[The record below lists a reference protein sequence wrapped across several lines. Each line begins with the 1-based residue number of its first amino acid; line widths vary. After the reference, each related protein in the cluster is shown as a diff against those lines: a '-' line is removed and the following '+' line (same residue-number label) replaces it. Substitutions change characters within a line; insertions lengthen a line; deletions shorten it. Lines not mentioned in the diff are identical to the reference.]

1 MRLLYL
7 TPLILSCASLSA
19 IDVFVS
25 SGSFS
30 GSYYDFFSDSNG
42 NIPVTE
48 LDINEEYTFYRL
60 NDAPSHP
67 FYVSDVGVNATSSSN
82 IVLTGSGS
90 ATSGI
95 SGSQS
100 FTLNFTGLQTTD
112 TLYFYCS
119 SHGFMT
125 GTFDLVSAS
134 FPQIG
139 SSDLFEIG
147 QNPSYPHIL
156 TTTLK
161 NTDLQASQLAQKVQI
176 NFTENGLPEGA
187 SYRIYRTT
195 ANGGNFTTGPFLLN
209 DGTNTIDI
217 PAVSFNRT
225 VKIQFSAESGGASF
239 DQLAVNSES
248 LYGSE
253 FPSEETLDIPDGSVS
268 TSTLF
273 TSSANSGHPY
283 LYESAS
289 ATDGSSSQDQQ
300 IFSLNV
306 TALPENGATYRVYK
320 TYNNGQGDLTEASPL
335 TLGSNTISVNS
346 VSFDTAEGRTVRLL
360 ISDHVGVDEFSVNG
374 IFYVGED
381 DGSSTS
387 VVAPA
392 GSELV
397 SQHFNIYSGTGA
409 YEYVYTSTTTSEGIA
424 SQGQQVFSF
433 NVTALP
439 ENGASYSVYKTTANG
454 NDFIAQDVSL
464 NIGPNVITVN
474 SVTFDRT
481 VKLRLT
487 SNLAVDE
494 LVVNGTYLVGSDGS
508 PFAAPVGS
516 ELASDYFD
524 TVSDV
529 DSNYEYVYE
538 SANIL
543 EGISS
548 QAQQVFAFNVTAL
561 PENGA
566 AYSTYKTTA
575 NGNDYTTN
583 DLPLV
588 LGANQITVTPVSFDR
603 TVKLRL
609 TADVALD
616 ELVVNGT
623 YLVGSAPAGPPGGS
637 TYPEGTFSAASG
649 AVWPWVYAAAT
660 IAQGEIS
667 REAKTFVLNVTELPE
682 GGADYRIY
690 KTTANGSDYFA
701 PAKPLNIGVNKFTV
715 PSTSF
720 NRAVKL
726 QLSSGNIAFEY
737 FGVNGTDVYGDA
749 LDSDSDGVDDF
760 NDYDPSDPSVQV
772 EPPSEAPSLA
782 ISTNGIDVTIQWSD
796 ASGFEVQSSNDLET
810 WSSTGDSESPYT
822 ESLGTAKFYKLSND

>member
-7 TPLILSCASLSA
+7 TPLIFFCASLSA

-30 GSYYDFFSDSNG
+30 DPYYDFFSDSSG
-42 NIPVTE
+42 NIPLTE

-67 FYVSDVGVNATSSSN
+67 FYVSDVGVNAISTSN
-82 IVLTGSGS
+82 IVLTGNGG

-125 GTFDLVSAS
+125 GTFDLVSVS

-147 QNPSYPHIL
+147 QNSSYPHIL
-156 TTTLK
+156 TTASQ
-161 NTDLQASQLAQKVQI
+161 NTDLEASQLAQKVQI
-176 NFTENGLPEGA
+176 NFTETENGLPNGA

-195 ANGGNFTTGPFLLN
+195 RNGGNFTTGPFPLN

-217 PAVSFNRT
+217 PAVDFNRT
-225 VKIQFSAESGGASF
+225 VKIQFSAASGVASF
-239 DQLAVNSES
+239 DQLAVNSVS

-253 FPSEETLDIPDGSVS
+253 FSSEESLDIPDGSVS

-273 TSSANSGHPY
+273 ASSVNAGHPY

-387 VVAPA
+387 VISPA

-397 SQHFNIYSGTGA
+397 SQHFNIYSGSGA

-424 SQGQQVFSF
+424 SQDQQVFSF

-439 ENGASYSVYKTTANG
+439 DNGASYSVYKTTAEG
-454 NDFIAQDVSL
+454 NDFMAQDVSL
-464 NIGPNVITVN
+464 NIGT
-474 SVTFDRT
+474 
-481 VKLRLT
+481 
-487 SNLAVDE
+487 NLIV
-494 LVVNGTYLVGSDGS
+494 
-508 PFAAPVGS
+508 
-516 ELASDYFD
+516 
-524 TVSDV
+524 V
-529 DSNYEYVYE
+529 DS
-538 SANIL
+538 
-543 EGISS
+543 
-548 QAQQVFAFNVTAL
+548 
-561 PENGA
+561 
-566 AYSTYKTTA
+566 
-575 NGNDYTTN
+575 
-583 DLPLV
+583 
-588 LGANQITVTPVSFDR
+588 VSFDR

-609 TADVALD
+609 TADVAID

-623 YLVGSAPAGPPGGS
+623 YLVGTAPAGPPAGS
-637 TYPEGTFSAASG
+637 TYPAGIFSAASG
-649 AVWPWVYAAAT
+649 AVWPWVYTAAT

-667 REAKTFVLNVTELPE
+667 QEAKTFVLNVTELPE

-701 PAKPLNIGVNKFTV
+701 PAIPLNLGVNKFTV
-715 PSTSF
+715 PATSF

-726 QLSSGNIAFEY
+726 QLSSGSIAFEY
-737 FGVNGTDVYGDA
+737 FGVNGTDVYGNPI
-749 LDSDSDGVDDF
+749 DSDGDGVDDF
-760 NDYDPSDPSVQV
+760 NDYDPSDPNIQV
-772 EPPSEAPSLA
+772 EPLSEAPSLA
-782 ISTNGIDVTIQWSD
+782 ISTNGVDVTVQWSD
-796 ASGFEVQSSNDLET
+796 AAGFEVQSSNDLDT
-810 WSSTGDSESPYT
+810 WASTGDSESPYT
-822 ESLGTAKFYKLSND
+822 EPLGTAKFYKLSND

>member
-1 MRLLYL
+1 MRLFYL
-7 TPLILSCASLSA
+7 TPLIFSCASLSA

-30 GSYYDFFSDSNG
+30 GSYYDFFTDSNG
-42 NIPVTE
+42 NIPLTD

-67 FYVSDVGVNATSSSN
+67 FYVSDVGVNAASTSN
-82 IVLTGSGS
+82 ITLTGDGS

-100 FTLNFTGLQTTD
+100 FTLNFTGLKTTD

-119 SHGFMT
+119 SHGFME
-125 GTFDLVSAS
+125 GTFNLVSAS

-139 SSDLFEIG
+139 SSDLFELG
-147 QNPSYPHIL
+147 QNASYPHIL

-195 ANGGNFTTGPFLLN
+195 ANGGNFTTGPFPLN

-225 VKIQFSAESGGASF
+225 VKIQFSAASGEASF
-239 DQLAVNSES
+239 DQLAVNSVS

-253 FPSEETLDIPDGSVS
+253 FPSEEALVIPDGSVS
-268 TSTLF
+268 TSTVF
-273 TSSANSGHPY
+273 ASSVNTGHPY
-283 LYESAS
+283 LYESANVS
-289 ATDGSSSQDQQ
+289 DGSSSQDQQ
-300 IFSLNV
+300 IFYLNI

-320 TYNNGQGDLTEASPL
+320 TYNNGQGDLSEAATL

-346 VSFDTAEGRTVRLL
+346 VSFDTATGRTVRLL
-360 ISDHVGVDEFSVNG
+360 ISDHVGIDEFSVNG
-374 IFYVGED
+374 ISYVGED

-387 VVAPA
+387 VIAPA

-397 SQHFNIYSGTGA
+397 SQHFNIYSGSGA

-424 SQGQQVFSF
+424 SQDQQVFSL

-439 ENGASYSVYKTTANG
+439 DNGASYSVYKTTANG
-454 NDFIAQDVSL
+454 NDFMAQDVSL
-464 NIGPNVITVN
+464 NIGTNLITVD
-474 SVTFDRT
+474 SVSFERT

-487 SNLAVDE
+487 SDVAVDE

-508 PFAAPVGS
+508 PFVAPQGS
-516 ELASDYFD
+516 ELASTYFD
-524 TVSDV
+524 TVPDA
-529 DSNYEYVYE
+529 DSNYEFVYE

-543 EGISS
+543 EGSSS
-548 QAQQVFAFNVTAL
+548 QVQQVFALNITAL

-566 AYSTYKTTA
+566 SYSTYKTTA
-575 NGNDYTTN
+575 NGNDYATN

-609 TADVALD
+609 TADVAVD
-616 ELVVNGT
+616 ELVINGT
-623 YLVGSAPAGPPGGS
+623 YLVGTAPAEPPLGS
-637 TYPEGTFSAASG
+637 TYPEGIFSAASG
-649 AVWPWVYAAAT
+649 ADWPWVYIAAT
-660 IAQGEIS
+660 ITQGEIS
-667 REAKTFVLNVTELPE
+667 QEAKTFVLNVTELPE

-701 PAKPLNIGVNKFTV
+701 PAKPLNLGVNKFTV
-715 PSTSF
+715 PATSF

-726 QLSSGNIAFEY
+726 QLSSGSIAFEY
-737 FGVNGTDVYGDA
+737 LGVNGTDVYGNPI
-749 LDSDSDGVDDF
+749 DSDGDGVDDF
-760 NDYDPSDPSVQV
+760 NDYDPSDPNVQV

-782 ISTNGIDVTIQWSD
+782 ISTNGVDVTVQWSD
-796 ASGFEVQSSNDLET
+796 ASGFEVKSSNDLDT

-822 ESLGTAKFYKLSND
+822 EPLGTAKFYKLSND